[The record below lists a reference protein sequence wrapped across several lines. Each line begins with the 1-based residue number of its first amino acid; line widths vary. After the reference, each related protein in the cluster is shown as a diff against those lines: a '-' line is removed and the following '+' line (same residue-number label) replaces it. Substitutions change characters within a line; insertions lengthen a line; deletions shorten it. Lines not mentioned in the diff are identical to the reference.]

1 MALDSWTLVAVFE
14 IVVVITTFP
23 LLVFGWMMGAKGRN
37 PIRDAPFESGQT
49 RLGEARLRYMMQY
62 YPYLI
67 MFVAFDVI
75 AMFLFTWGLVFASLP
90 VAQDYLFLVFLIV
103 LVVPLS
109 YALHL
114 SGKRESW

>member
-1 MALDSWTLVAVFE
+1 
-14 IVVVITTFP
+14 
-23 LLVFGWMMGAKGRN
+23 
-37 PIRDAPFESGQT
+37 
-49 RLGEARLRYMMQY
+49 
-62 YPYLI
+62 
-67 MFVAFDVI
+67 VI

-114 SGKRESW
+114 SGKREFW